1 MDVAKCASARPTR
14 PLAGLCDG
22 TPDIF
27 VFCVVQGYCQDGSAL
42 QKDAVAWN
50 GCSPICSEVSG
61 VRDRQTRSGCAC
73 RSPALRPHPFG
84 LSMSKP
90 RACAQRPSA
99 PSRRRAPV
107 VASLCRSA
115 KYADVPGGQGQR
127 PCPFRPATSAQALFA
142 FRPPPARYA
151 GQVRKLAPEYR
162 DSNSADL
169 ARKRAD
175 PAPLRCS
182 APQRVEADKQT
193 APARCLPA
201 GTGLASG
208 RARVARHPPAALRV
222 ALAIRAPNMQEPA
235 ARLLSD
241 CNAFRCPGDT
251 RVAATRKRI
260 ERRTNRTCRNATA
273 HRRHRRTPA
282 MRTGDLRSDSELGWE
297 FPFLRGP
304 RTT

>member
-1 MDVAKCASARPTR
+1 MRCGRGWLRRRCDS
-14 PLAGLCDG
+14 AGLLVRRLG
-22 TPDIF
+22 AQSRGR
-27 VFCVVQGYCQDGSAL
+27 VAGSA
-42 QKDAVAWN
+42 
-50 GCSPICSEVSG
+50 S
-61 VRDRQTRSGCAC
+61 
-73 RSPALRPHPFG
+73 LR
-84 LSMSKP
+84 
-90 RACAQRPSA
+90 
-99 PSRRRAPV
+99 
-107 VASLCRSA
+107 RSA
-115 KYADVPGGQGQR
+115 ASGR
-127 PCPFRPATSAQALFA
+127 LPCA
-142 FRPPPARYA
+142 ARYA
-151 GQVRKLAPEYR
+151 GQVRQLGPEYR
-162 DSNSADL
+162 ASNMSDL